1 MRKIFAILAVVI
13 STSVTLSAQ
22 TLANGQVE
30 AQNVNIQKISGTVSV
45 NFDLDLSDLS
55 LSANRGL
62 VLTPIIAGI
71 SDTLRLPAI
80 EILGRLRH
88 LYWQRNGATPRRI
101 LPLSQDVIMETFR
114 SNTMSTRFHISR
126 G

>member
-22 TLANGQVE
+22 TLADGQVE

-88 LYWQRNGATPRRI
+88 LYWQRNGATATQNPVIVARRHNGD
-101 LPLSQDVIMETFR
+101 LQVE
-114 SNTMSTRFHISR
+114 HYA
-126 G
+126 